1 MFVGNNDFSPN
12 VCIIGGANV
21 DIIGIPEGSFT
32 PRDSNPGRVSISC
45 GGVGRNIA
53 ENLSHLGITT
63 SFITALGDD
72 LNGELILNQSAISGI
87 NMEGSIIISNHSTSV
102 YLAILDENR
111 DMLSAV
117 SHMDIYEKMTPVH
130 LEKQR
135 GIIDSCDLCLLDTN
149 LPKYII
155 EYILESFTPGAFM
168 LDTVSS
174 SKALRASQVLG
185 HFHTIKPNRVEAE
198 ALWGKPI
205 RSMEEAFE
213 ACRFFISLGIRQV
226 FITLGQNGVCF
237 SNGSIYGHFISP
249 PSPIANATGAGDA
262 FSAALAY
269 CYLKG
274 YTLENA
280 ARFASAAATIT
291 LAYEKTICPNLCVD
305 SINRIIK
312 EWKI

>member
-1 MFVGNNDFSPN
+1 MKDDNFSPT
-12 VCIIGGANV
+12 VCVIGGANI
-21 DIIGIPEGSFT
+21 DIIGIPKGSFT

-53 ENLSHLGITT
+53 ENLSLLGIKT

-72 LNGELILNQSAISGI
+72 MYGKLILNQSDVSGI
-87 NMEGSIIISNHSTSV
+87 NMEGSMIIENQSTSV
-102 YLAILDENR
+102 YLAILDENK

-117 SHMDIYEKMTPVH
+117 SHMDIYDEFTPAH

-135 GIIDSCDLCLLDTN
+135 RIIDGCDLCLLDTN
-149 LPKYII
+149 LSQNII
-155 EYILESFTPGAFM
+155 EYIVESFTPGAFM

-174 SKALRASQVLG
+174 SKALRASRVLG
-185 HFHTIKPNRVEAE
+185 RFHTIKPNRVEAE

-205 RSMEEAFE
+205 ISVEDAFE
-213 ACRFFISLGIRQV
+213 ACKFFISLGTRQV
-226 FITLGQNGVCF
+226 FLTLGENGVCY
-237 SNGSIYGHFISP
+237 SNGRICGHFTPP

-262 FSAALAY
+262 FNAALAY

-274 YTLENA
+274 YTLENT
-280 ARFASAAATIT
+280 ARFASAAATLT
-291 LAYEKTICPNLCVD
+291 LAYEKTICPNLGVE